1 MDTNSTITGRTT
13 TNSISSVRYMSVTA
27 MLSAV
32 AFILMFLDFS
42 VPFMPAFIKMD
53 LSELP
58 ALIGAFS
65 MGPVCGILICLIKNV
80 LHLFITTTGGVGEL
94 SNFLLGVAFVLPAGL
109 IYRHKKSRRSALIGS
124 LLGAVI
130 MGVFSVVS
138 NYFLVYPVYYNFMPE
153 EAVLGAYQVI
163 VPSVKSILQCLVC
176 FNMPFTIVKGL
187 FSVVITFLVYK
198 HISPILKGANRKK
211 RGCLRRQPLFF
222 WNEKCYTSL
231 DIDRRDCYAAKV

>member
-94 SNFLLGVAFVLPAGL
+94 SNFLLGVSNCSMIEKIPPKGVSFSDL
-109 IYRHKKSRRSALIGS
+109 ICIFAMSY
-124 LLGAVI
+124 
-130 MGVFSVVS
+130 
-138 NYFLVYPVYYNFMPE
+138 
-153 EAVLGAYQVI
+153 
-163 VPSVKSILQCLVC
+163 
-176 FNMPFTIVKGL
+176 
-187 FSVVITFLVYK
+187 
-198 HISPILKGANRKK
+198 
-211 RGCLRRQPLFF
+211 
-222 WNEKCYTSL
+222 
-231 DIDRRDCYAAKV
+231 

>member
-42 VPFMPAFIKMD
+42 V
-53 LSELP
+53 P

-198 HISPILKGANRKK
+198 HISPILKGANR
-211 RGCLRRQPLFF
+211 
-222 WNEKCYTSL
+222 
-231 DIDRRDCYAAKV
+231 